1 MTTKGIE
8 RPEMWNPVEAGGT
21 IYPSQKAAA
30 EALGVSPAAI
40 SMALKRHGHLNNI
53 GNPCPW
59 GSAKPCEVFGV
70 KFRSRHEAEQALN
83 VNCQT
88 LRRFLNGN
96 TQERGR
102 ENMRRAV
109 ERYKES
115 INA

>member
-1 MTTKGIE
+1 MTAKGVE
-8 RPEMWNPVEAGGT
+8 NPSLWNPVERDG
-21 IYPSQKAAA
+21 ILYPSQKAAS
-30 EALGVSPAAI
+30 EALGVSPSAI
-40 SMALKRHGHLNNI
+40 SMALKRHGHLENI
-53 GNPCPW
+53 GNPIPW
-59 GSAKPCEVFGV
+59 GRAKPCKVFGV
-70 KFRSRHEAEQALN
+70 KFRSRYEAEQALN

-88 LRRFLNGN
+88 LRRFLNGQ